1 MSDYVFV
8 VDDDVEDDAAV
19 KASIAVAGIV
29 GTE

>member
-8 VDDDVEDDAAV
+8 VDYVEDDAAV
-19 KASIAVAGIV
+19 KAFIAVAGIV